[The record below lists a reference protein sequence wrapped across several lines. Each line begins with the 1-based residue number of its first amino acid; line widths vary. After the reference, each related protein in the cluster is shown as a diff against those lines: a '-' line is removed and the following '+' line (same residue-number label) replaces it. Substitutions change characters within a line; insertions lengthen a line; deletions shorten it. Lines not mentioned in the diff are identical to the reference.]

1 MYMEKCKK
9 CRVRVYCVGICKY
22 WCISYKFLLCMYV
35 IDCNGLEIDVILDY
49 ILYSVKLVIFFCIIL
64 GI

>member
-1 MYMEKCKK
+1 
-9 CRVRVYCVGICKY
+9 
-22 WCISYKFLLCMYV
+22 MYV

-64 GI
+64 GIYSVYNCLFNRRINFLDIEWIYVDNID